1 LGHFRAQRAL
11 ERRDLDAARDEL
23 VAARGLAQE
32 NSPDR
37 RATLLAQGGG
47 KAHSVLG

>member
-1 LGHFRAQRAL
+1 MPLALAEDKAALAQQPR
-11 ERRDLDAARDEL
+11 EFFAAH
-23 VAARGLAQE
+23 GLAQE

>member
-1 LGHFRAQRAL
+1 MPLALAEHEAALAQQPG
-11 ERRDLDAARDEL
+11 EF